1 MRRIWE
7 GKPVLSRVYSV
18 WFDALL
24 ASLPPQPRVVEVGAG
39 PGFLSSHAR
48 RRVPGLAW
56 VATEVPAHRVLG
68 IVEMDSTVEK
78 DRT

>member
-1 MRRIWE
+1 MARCQFA
-7 GKPVLSRVYSV
+7 GSACVAPVPLVPSGSDDGLVRCVKA
-18 WFDALL
+18 DEL
-24 ASLPPQPRVVEVGAG
+24 AVE
-39 PGFLSSHAR
+39 
-48 RRVPGLAW
+48 GLAW